1 MAILFPQ
8 WMEYVL
14 SEENVAR
21 FKRLAVNVLEID
33 TTNKSDMEIARAGI
47 ARLAEVW
54 KGWGAPTTLA
64 DYDVA
69 ADSLP
74 LIAKKTLEAAPN
86 CGNFYPLSE
95 TDILTILEKS
105 L

>member
-1 MAILFPQ
+1 IIAFASTLALSDQMNLGFIGDWGTHHIEHALSAVHDVPHAGGMAILFPQ

-54 KGWGAPTTLA
+54 KGW
-64 DYDVA
+64 
-69 ADSLP
+69 
-74 LIAKKTLEAAPN
+74 
-86 CGNFYPLSE
+86 
-95 TDILTILEKS
+95 
-105 L
+105 